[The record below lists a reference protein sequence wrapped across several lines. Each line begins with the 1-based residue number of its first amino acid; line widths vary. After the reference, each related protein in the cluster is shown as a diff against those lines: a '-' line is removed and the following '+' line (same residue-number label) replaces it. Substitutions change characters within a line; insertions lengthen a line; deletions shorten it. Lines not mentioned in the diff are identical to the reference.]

1 MDSAMTLGKL
11 IAQTGG
17 SIKTGPFG
25 TMLKAWEYSLSGVP
39 LISVGEVGF
48 GSIRLS
54 DKTPRVSAEVVNRLP
69 EYLLRAGDVVFGRK
83 GGVDRSA
90 WLSERENGY
99 FLGSDG
105 IRVRFGTGTSSR
117 FMAYQLGS
125 PAIRSWLLQ
134 HASGSTMPSL
144 NQAILERIPLV
155 VFNLRGQHAIA
166 EVLGSLDDKIAANE
180 RLTTVVDERLA
191 AKLTSMS
198 VGRDT
203 VTLSSIA
210 RVNVTSTKPV
220 PGGSLRY
227 MDISSV
233 RQGRY
238 EYPEESA
245 WEAAPGRAR
254 RVVSKFDTVWSTVR
268 PNRRSHALVLDDD
281 PLLVASTGLAVLTP
295 NEGRSASL
303 YEATKR
309 PDFESFLLS
318 VAEGSAYPAVRADRF
333 AEAPIPALS
342 DAEWD
347 EFEALALPTRA
358 LAHSAQVES
367 RRLASTRDELLP
379 LLMSGKVR
387 IKEIEGVV

>member
-1 MDSAMTLGKL
+1 
-11 IAQTGG
+11 
-17 SIKTGPFG
+17 
-25 TMLKAWEYSLSGVP
+25 
-39 LISVGEVGF
+39 
-48 GSIRLS
+48 
-54 DKTPRVSAEVVNRLP
+54 
-69 EYLLRAGDVVFGRK
+69 
-83 GGVDRSA
+83 
-90 WLSERENGY
+90 
-99 FLGSDG
+99 
-105 IRVRFGTGTSSR
+105 
-117 FMAYQLGS
+117 
-125 PAIRSWLLQ
+125 
-134 HASGSTMPSL
+134 
-144 NQAILERIPLV
+144 
-155 VFNLRGQHAIA
+155 
-166 EVLGSLDDKIAANE
+166 
-180 RLTTVVDERLA
+180 
-191 AKLTSMS
+191 
-198 VGRDT
+198 
-203 VTLSSIA
+203 
-210 RVNVTSTKPV
+210 
-220 PGGSLRY
+220 

-254 RVVSKFDTVWSTVR
+254 RVVSKFDTVWSTVL

-347 EFEALALPTRA
+347 EFEALALPTRE